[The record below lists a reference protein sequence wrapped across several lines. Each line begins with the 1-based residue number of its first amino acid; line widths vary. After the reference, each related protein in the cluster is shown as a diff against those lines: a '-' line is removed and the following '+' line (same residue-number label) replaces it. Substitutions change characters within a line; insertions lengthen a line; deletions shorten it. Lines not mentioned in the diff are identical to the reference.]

1 MKATRLLSVRTL
13 SILAAIFFCASSLKA
28 QTEITRAELLT
39 RVEYIQENIDGNN
52 IGANSGFKGKFIF
65 FRIDGSLAEGLTYSY
80 RQRIN
85 KPTSVQSLFD
95 ATDFINLTYTKG
107 PWSVSGGKQI
117 VATGGYEYDR
127 APFDLYYCSEYW
139 YNLACFQFGVS
150 GTYAFTESDDKLT
163 FQISESPFRRGVLNP
178 DNDDIYAYNLMWTGS
193 HEWFKTTYSINVM
206 EYAPGKYI
214 NYLALGNR
222 FEFGDLALELDFIN
236 KGTNAQNF
244 LLEDYCLIGD
254 LCWKASDALNLFVK
268 VSYDR
273 NKSVTEDLCVAAG
286 TDVFRAG
293 GGIEYFPLKNNRN
306 VRLHLNCCYTDGKS
320 PAANSLR
327 PEQTILDAGLTWKL
341 DFLSVTRK

>member
-178 DNDDIYAYNLMWTGS
+178 DNDDIYAYNLMWKIL
-193 HEWFKTTYSINVM
+193 WLDKRFNKTT
-206 EYAPGKYI
+206 
-214 NYLALGNR
+214 
-222 FEFGDLALELDFIN
+222 
-236 KGTNAQNF
+236 
-244 LLEDYCLIGD
+244 
-254 LCWKASDALNLFVK
+254 
-268 VSYDR
+268 
-273 NKSVTEDLCVAAG
+273 
-286 TDVFRAG
+286 
-293 GGIEYFPLKNNRN
+293 PLQKR
-306 VRLHLNCCYTDGKS
+306 
-320 PAANSLR
+320 
-327 PEQTILDAGLTWKL
+327 
-341 DFLSVTRK
+341 

>member
-1 MKATRLLSVRTL
+1 MIKKMTLAVLLLLASLGLNAQVVSTL
-13 SILAAIFFCASSLKA
+13 AI
-28 QTEITRAELLT
+28 ET
-39 RVEYIQENIDGNN
+39 RVDEQGEFLDGEYLDS
-52 IGANSGFKGKFIF
+52 ASGFVGKFF
-65 FRIDGSLAEGLTYSY
+65 NFRMAGNLTDELSYSIRHRINRPQTDGTLFQATDWAYLTYSKENWN
-80 RQRIN
+80 I
-85 KPTSVQSLFD
+85 S
-95 ATDFINLTYTKG
+95 A
-107 PWSVSGGKQI
+107 GKQV
-117 VATGGYEYDR
+117 VAIGGYEYDR
-127 APFDLYYCSEYW
+127 APINIYFGSEYW
-139 YNLACFQFGVS
+139 NNIACYQFGAS
-150 GTYAFTESDDKLT
+150 LTYATKSGNDKLM
-163 FQISESPFRRGVLNP
+163 FQACESPFRANAHGL
-178 DNDDIYAYNLMWTGS
+178 YAYNLMWTGS

-254 LCWKASDALNLFVK
+254 LCWKASDALNVFVK